1 VIRLLVRPP
10 GGVLRSDAG
19 LDSLPRLLRRRGSL
33 IWLDF
38 LAEPPEAC
46 EPILRRAF
54 DFHPL
59 AIDDALQE
67 THVPKIDDWGDYLYV
82 ALHAVHL
89 DPDGLELGSVE
100 LDAFLGR
107 NYLVT
112 HHDAPVAALD
122 RIWDRCQRDPRP
134 FHGRASR
141 LFYVLTDE
149 LVSGTMGTV
158 EDLDAA
164 LEAIEDE
171 VLLRATPPTLERLFR
186 LKRGL
191 LRLRR
196 VLGPQREVFNRLAR
210 EGYGV
215 IEPDDRVYFRDVYD
229 HLVRL
234 HDIHEGMRDQASA
247 ALEIYLSVVNN
258 RMTEVMKTLTII
270 ATVFLPISFLTGF
283 FGMNFFGGTFP
294 IRADGWVTL
303 FFAAAS
309 VMVVGP
315 VGFLLWARR
324 RGWF

>member
-1 VIRLLVRPP
+1 MIRLLVRLP
-10 GGVLRSDAG
+10 GGDLRSDVAVET
-19 LDSLPRLLRRRGSL
+19 LPRRLRRRGSL
-33 IWLDF
+33 VWLDF

-46 EPILRRAF
+46 EPILRRF
-54 DFHPL
+54 FGFHPL

-67 THVPKIDDWGDYLYV
+67 SHVPKVDDWGDYLYL
-82 ALHAVHL
+82 ALHAVNL
-89 DPDGLELGSVE
+89 DPAGEELGSVE

-112 HHDAPVAALD
+112 HHDLPVPALD
-122 RIWDRCQRDPRP
+122 RVWDRCQRDPRA
-134 FHGRASR
+134 FNGRASH
-141 LFYVLTDE
+141 LFYVLADE

-164 LEAIEDE
+164 LERLEDE
-171 VLLRATPPTLERLFR
+171 VLTRAAPPTLERVFR
-186 LKRGL
+186 LKRSL

-210 EGYGV
+210 DGYGA
-215 IEPDDRVYFRDVYD
+215 IEPGDRVYFRDIYD

-234 HDIHEGMRDQASA
+234 HDIHEGMRDQTSA

-258 RMTEVMKTLTII
+258 RMTEIMKTLTII

-283 FGMNFFGGTFP
+283 FGMNFFGGTFSVGSRP
-294 IRADGWVTL
+294 WLVV
-303 FFAAAS
+303 FFLAAA

-315 VGFLLWARR
+315 LGFLMWARK